1 MTDLIEL
8 CFNLKE
14 NCMGGIGN
22 NSRELCYPGHAGG
35 LCESCDINGEI
46 WGEPY
51 STSAKF
57 SCSKCSSLSGNIGII
72 FVLNLWIIISMFLSV
87 KTCISMI

>member
-51 STSAKF
+51 CNNF
-57 SCSKCSSLSGNIGII
+57 
-72 FVLNLWIIISMFLSV
+72 FNLQFDLFFIY
-87 KTCISMI
+87 